1 MKVEDILLF
10 PFIMVYKALYY
21 TFLGPLLLFKYAAFG
36 IFYSIGYL
44 STLIK
49 RIFLYFLLGL
59 KLFILIL
66 YKIFKL
72 IFIYVFK
79 GIKYFFKFILL
90 FIVKFLNIFKYSF
103 LGVIFFFSLFDNLFL
118 LIIKLFSKIYKG
130 FYYLFYSIGLGI
142 YKFITFIIIIPIVF
156 IGKNIGSF
164 LVLIS
169 SGIYRG
175 IIALYNST
183 KNLPNK
189 IVTKVKKM
197 INNSSIA
204 RYFRNKREMERETL
218 LIDFNSADAE
228 RSEKLIAYAYVAKD
242 PDGKVVKGT
251 FDAYSKI
258 DVHSFLL
265 SEGYEVYSIKTS
277 KWIQALNS
285 TAGISRYQMKRKD
298 ISFSLTQ
305 LSTYIKAGV
314 PLVESLKI
322 LLKQAKGKKK
332 QRVFKGL
339 VYELTMGQTL
349 SDAMEKQGRA
359 FPKLLTNMVK
369 TAEMTGDLPGTLDD
383 MSNYYD
389 SIEKTR
395 KQMIAALMY
404 PGIVLGFSIVVIAF
418 ILIFVVP
425 KFIDMFTQMD
435 AEIPGITKFVINASA
450 FMQHNVLYVFIGVVI
465 LFIIYRLLYT
475 SVKLFRLIM
484 QWFFMHIPVLGK
496 VIIYNEVTMFTKTF
510 ASLLNHDILI
520 RDSMEILNKITKNE
534 IYKMIISDTMVNLY
548 SGDRISD
555 SFKDQWAFP
564 ETAYEML
571 LTGERT
577 GELGKMMEKVADYYQ
592 EQHRLAVAQIK
603 SFIEP
608 VMISFLAFVVGG
620 IILSIILPMFSM
632 YSQI

>member
-1 MKVEDILLF
+1 
-10 PFIMVYKALYY
+10 MVYKAVYY
-21 TFLGPLLLFKYAAFG
+21 TFLGPLLLLKYDAFG
-36 IFYSIGYL
+36 IFYTVVYL
-44 STLIK
+44 F
-49 RIFLYFLLGL
+49 IFLKNVLFKSLLGM
-59 KLFILIL
+59 KLFIIQI
-66 YKIFKL
+66 YKLLKL
-72 IFIYVFK
+72 LFTYIFK
-79 GIKYFFKFILL
+79 GIKYIFKFILFL
-90 FIVKFLNIFKYSF
+90 IIKFLSIFKYSF
-103 LGVIFFFSLFDNLFL
+103 LGIIFFFSLFDDLLL
-118 LIIKLFSKIYKG
+118 LIIKVFSKSFK
-130 FYYLFYSIGLGI
+130 LFKNVFKKL
-142 YKFITFIIIIPIVF
+142 YKFIYMLFYYIGFGVYKLITIIIIIPLLF

-164 LVLIS
+164 FVLIF

-175 IIALYNST
+175 LVALYNST
-183 KNLPNK
+183 KHLPSK
-189 IVTKVKKM
+189 IIAKTKKM

-218 LIDFNSADAE
+218 LIDFNSKDVE
-228 RSEKLIAYAYVAKD
+228 RSEKLITYAYVAKD

-285 TAGISRYQMKRKD
+285 TAGTSKYQMKRKD

-359 FPKLLTNMVK
+359 FPKLLTNMVR

-383 MSNYYD
+383 MSSYYD

-395 KQMIAALMY
+395 KQMVAALMY
-404 PGIVLGFSIVVIAF
+404 PGIVLGFSVVVIAF

-435 AEIPGITKFVINASA
+435 AEIPGITKFVINASS

-465 LFIIYRLLYT
+465 LFVIYRLLYT

-484 QWFFMHIPVLGK
+484 QWFYMHIPVLGK

-534 IYKMIISDTMVNLY
+534 VYKMIISDTMVNLY

-608 VMISFLAFVVGG
+608 VMISFLAFIVGG